1 MCKGATFSP
10 LNYLACAAYIQP
22 VKQTGD
28 LIMRSERL
36 EQVSVFAM
44 PVTLLIGFLMA
55 VAAAL

>member
-1 MCKGATFSP
+1 
-10 LNYLACAAYIQP
+10 
-22 VKQTGD
+22 
-28 LIMRSERL
+28 MRSERL